1 MGATPR
7 RVAQHVLRQAATRI
21 AIALP
26 IGWLLAWAARKAIES
41 MLYDISPDDPVTF
54 LVAGSTVAIVACA
67 AALYPAIRAARLD
80 PMAALRL

>member
-1 MGATPR
+1 
-7 RVAQHVLRQAATRI
+7 
-21 AIALP
+21 
-26 IGWLLAWAARKAIES
+26 
-41 MLYDISPDDPVTF
+41 MLYDISPDDPATF